1 MIVVDANVIAYAV
14 IPGAKTA
21 LALSAIEVDAEWV
34 APPLWRSE
42 LRNILATSVRTKRLT
57 MGQALAGWEQA
68 ARLVVETGLDP
79 DCARVLQLSVQSG
92 ASAYDCEYL
101 ALAQTL
107 AVPLVTADERL
118 ARRFG
123 DVVVDLARFVG
134 RGEN

>member
-21 LALSAIEVDAEWV
+21 LALSAIGVDAEWV

-68 ARLVVETGLDP
+68 AGLVVETGLDP

-92 ASAYDCEYL
+92 ASAYDCEYV
-101 ALAQTL
+101 ALAQSL

-123 DVVVDLARFVG
+123 DVAVDLARFVG
-134 RGEN
+134 RGED